1 MAKHSINENYNGQTK
16 LRHWWIVIRD
26 NLSNL
31 LGWYNSHI
39 DGTADRHRAEDID
52 YDDSG
57 TVKEKINKI
66 DMSLFKQTN
75 KLPDEILTPGFY
87 YGGGVVR
94 YIRFLQIYCRYFIKM
109 LMGSG
114 QHITEMF
121 QA

>member
-1 MAKHSINENYNGQTK
+1 MAKHNINENYNGQTK
-16 LRHWWIVIRD
+16 LRHWWTMIRD

-31 LGWYNSHI
+31 MGWYNSHI

-87 YGGGVVR
+87 YGGGVVNGLSL
-94 YIRFLQIYCRYFIKM
+94 IHILEGRFPLR
-109 LMGSG
+109 
-114 QHITEMF
+114 
-121 QA
+121 